1 MSLDDVNK
9 LCENVFVSALNK
21 KIVPPQ
27 ISILAQTIYIIK
39 KWILKVVNLEDGTE
53 NKKLKKFVPVISDID
68 VF

>member
-27 ISILAQTIYIIK
+27 ISNLAQTIYIIK
-39 KWILKVVNLEDGTE
+39 KWILKVVNLENGTE
-53 NKKLKKFVPVISDID
+53 NKKLKKFVPVISDTD

>member
-27 ISILAQTIYIIK
+27 ISNLAQTIYIIK
-39 KWILKVVNLEDGTE
+39 K
-53 NKKLKKFVPVISDID
+53 
-68 VF
+68 